1 MKITPEDLKA
11 SYRNMSDEE
20 LLAMDRGELTDMA
33 RACYDGEMER
43 RGLNYDAELSKAAG
57 AEVPLVAVR
66 TCESADEA
74 WAVVAAL
81 NRARVPAEIGE
92 DSRQVVVPESYA
104 EHARDFLN
112 PEAPETIIVEARYE
126 NGVFV
131 PQEEIE
137 LPEGTVVEIHVPAEA
152 FGAEES

>member
-1 MKITPEDLKA
+1 
-11 SYRNMSDEE
+11 
-20 LLAMDRGELTDMA
+20 MA

-43 RGLNYDAELSKAAG
+43 RGLDYDAELSKS
-57 AEVPLVAVR
+57 AEAEGPLVAVR

-74 WAVVAAL
+74 WAVVATL
-81 NRARVPAEIGE
+81 NRARVPAQIAE

-104 EHARDFLN
+104 EQARDFLN
-112 PEAPETIIVEARYE
+112 PQAPETIILEARYE

-152 FGAEES
+152 FGDTAS

>member
-20 LLAMDRGELTDMA
+20 LLAMDPAELTEMA
-33 RACYDGEMER
+33 RKCYDGEMER
-43 RGLNYDAELSKAAG
+43 RGLDYDAELSG
-57 AEVPLVAVR
+57 AEEANAPLVAVR

-74 WAVVAAL
+74 WAVVASL
-81 NRARVPAEIGE
+81 NRARIPAQIGE

-104 EHARDFLN
+104 EHAHDVLN
-112 PEAPETIIVEARYE
+112 PEAPETIILEARYE

-131 PQEEIE
+131 PQEEIT

-152 FGAEES
+152 FGK

>member
-1 MKITPEDLKA
+1 MKITSEDLKA

-20 LLAMDRGELTDMA
+20 LLAMDRGQLTDVA

-43 RGLNYDAELSKAAG
+43 RGLDYDAELSKTAE
-57 AEVPLVAVR
+57 AEVSLVAVQ
-66 TCESADEA
+66 TCASADEA

-81 NRARVPAEIGE
+81 NRAGLPAQIGE
-92 DSRQVVVPESYA
+92 DSRQVVAPESYA
-104 EHARDFLN
+104 EQARDFLN
-112 PEAPETIIVEARYE
+112 PEAPQTIILEARYE

-137 LPEGTVVEIHVPAEA
+137 LPEGTVVEIHVPSEA
-152 FGAEES
+152 FGNES